1 MERLYRHPRIIIAV
15 ILLITAAFA
24 SQFPRME
31 LDNNNFRF
39 VPENDPSRIETEAID
54 EDFGSQVIILIGLE
68 RPFDSIFDSDFLGRV
83 HEFDERL
90 HGMDNIDTVSSIVST
105 DYITSRG
112 DSIVVE
118 QLVPGD
124 FAGSDEEIEAIK
136 QRVRSWDLYDRT
148 LISDDEKSTQVLVS
162 LDLKTE
168 EAGSTESLAVLDDIR
183 VISGEIFTD
192 GTKVY
197 LAGLPVFSSDI
208 NSAMKKDLRTLI
220 PPCRDYGFSYP
231 VLLVPQIHR
240 HRSSAFH
247 GSYCNDLVDRR
258 HAPVRRPAL
267 GSFNRITGY
276 SGRRGKCIRNT
287 CYYPLS
293 G

>member
-112 DSIVVE
+112 DSM
-118 QLVPGD
+118 LSSNWFP
-124 FAGSDEEIEAIK
+124 ATLREAMRK
-136 QRVRSWDLYDRT
+136 
-148 LISDDEKSTQVLVS
+148 
-162 LDLKTE
+162 LK
-168 EAGSTESLAVLDDIR
+168 
-183 VISGEIFTD
+183 
-192 GTKVY
+192 
-197 LAGLPVFSSDI
+197 
-208 NSAMKKDLRTLI
+208 
-220 PPCRDYGFSYP
+220 
-231 VLLVPQIHR
+231 
-240 HRSSAFH
+240 RSSNVSDP
-247 GSYCNDLVDRR
+247 GISMTGRSYRMMKNRR
-258 HAPVRRPAL
+258 R
-267 GSFNRITGY
+267 
-276 SGRRGKCIRNT
+276 C
-287 CYYPLS
+287 LS
-293 G
+293 RLT